1 MDYME
6 LAIQEA
12 KRAAVLGEIPVGA
25 VIVRGMEVIATGH
38 NLRETKRNALCHAEI
53 SAIHEACRKV
63 GDWRLSGCDIYV
75 TLEPCLMCTGAIIN
89 ARLRRVYFGAY
100 DPQLGCLA
108 KGRDLFQEY
117 GLQSPIEV
125 YGGIREEDCKNLL
138 QEFFQQTRKEFSK

>member
-1 MDYME
+1 M
-6 LAIQEA
+6 
-12 KRAAVLGEIPVGA
+12 GEIPVGA

-53 SAIHEACRKV
+53 SAIHEACGKV

-100 DPQLGCLA
+100 DPQLGCLV